1 MDVGA
6 GGSREGLMAKE
17 EIRKIG
23 FRNTAAKILRMR
35 KFVSVIVMVQRE
47 GTFTSCVI
55 NRADFVSWGM

>member
-35 KFVSVIVMVQRE
+35 KVVLAIVKVQSE
-47 GTFTSCVI
+47 ATFTHC
-55 NRADFVSWGM
+55 D